1 MMTQKILIVVAI
13 LCLTVSVAS
22 VIKFSERKRLTF
34 FTGLISLFMPIF
46 LAVFKFKYIG
56 RIFGSYRIQHNIS
69 SSVSC
74 FPVRFYRIPRHSI

>member
-46 LAVFKFKYIG
+46 LAVFMIYFFMYVYKKDFISLSVSQ
-56 RIFGSYRIQHNIS
+56 RIFFYS
-69 SSVSC
+69 SL
-74 FPVRFYRIPRHSI
+74 